1 MPKLTVKQIEALD
14 LVDTLCNNE
23 EFCFDIK
30 LRPGDME
37 VANNATTFHSRENY
51 QDYDDI
57 NKRRCMFRLWLSLY
71 DGRPLPDAYEDTRE
85 WAPTFQRRNKMKGN
99 TKAV

>member
-37 VANNATTFHSRENY
+37 VIIANNTKLKKLIKWQPKY
-51 QDYDDI
+51 
-57 NKRRCMFRLWLSLY
+57 NKLS
-71 DGRPLPDAYEDTRE
+71 TIVKSCIE
-85 WAPTFQRRNKMKGN
+85 WEKKF
-99 TKAV
+99 